1 MAKKDKRLEG
11 LKISLVRK
19 IDQCSEDK
27 AREILS
33 ERVRAHKASMASGM
47 QVSRSLRW

>member
-33 ERVRAHKASMASGM
+33 ERVRAHKASRDSGK
-47 QVSRSLRW
+47 QNSHSVRW